1 MVVIT
6 LEKCPLSLR
15 GDLTK
20 WLQEISLGVYVG
32 QVSARVR
39 DNLWERVCAE
49 SKSGRATMVFS
60 AQNEQHLDF
69 RVHNSTWMPVDY
81 DGLKLML
88 RPNAT
93 MPAAANGGTEG
104 FSNASKFGMINGIRT
119 RKGAETID
127 EYVVVDLET
136 TGLVPEKD
144 EIIEIAAL
152 RVIGGHENARYQTL
166 VMCEAE
172 LPVAVTNLTG
182 LTNEDLQYGVEL
194 EEALNGFL
202 LFVGSSPM
210 VMHNANFDSSFI
222 EAALEF
228 LDIDEMDN
236 ECIDTLALAKKKL
249 PVAGGYSLD
258 ELAQYLGIETT
269 ERHRA
274 MSDCLTTMKVFE
286 RLMRL

>member
-39 DNLWERVCAE
+39 DNLWERVCTEA
-49 SKSGRATMVFS
+49 KSGRATMVFS

-69 RVHNSTWMPVDY
+69 RVHNSAWVPVDF

-88 RPNAT
+88 RPNA
-93 MPAAANGGTEG
+93 AGSAGTSSG
-104 FSNASKFGMINGIRT
+104 MNSFSDASKFDMINSMQA
-119 RKGAETID
+119 RKRAKTID

-144 EIIEIAAL
+144 QIIEIAAL
-152 RVIGGHENARYQTL
+152 RVIEGHENARYQAL

-172 LPVAVTNLTG
+172 LPIAITNLTG
-182 LTNEDLQYGVEL
+182 LTNDDFQHGVEL
-194 EEALNGFL
+194 EEAMNGFL
-202 LFVGSSPM
+202 LFVGSSPV
-210 VMHNANFDSSFI
+210 VMHNANFDSAFI
-222 EAALEF
+222 EAALEA

-236 ECIDTLALAKKKL
+236 ECIDTLALAKKKF
-249 PVAGGYSLD
+249 PVVSGYGLD
-258 ELAQYLGIETT
+258 ELAQMLGIKAAD
-269 ERHRA
+269 RHRA
-274 MSDCLTTMKVFE
+274 MGDCLTTMRVFE
-286 RLMRL
+286 KLMRI